1 MFGKGKNTMLDLT
14 SAIDQL
20 IVEAEIAALPTWD
33 GAPLHYT
40 SAYHT
45 PDELAA
51 ALERW
56 RAEQTPGTWR
66 RCHLWRPAP
75 AAGALDLEH
84 HNLTTWITDLRCDH
98 HGAEYHA
105 CSCVGELLYKS
116 VCSVCSWQA
125 ITDDENTAVEAWHD
139 HAMPG
144 WRDLPT
150 LPSKLRGHMG
160 TRKMTPALEAW
171 FDANYPEN
179 FRVPGAPILTD
190 RGGSGMRHV
199 PDYSPYG
206 GFDLSDH
213 N

>member
-1 MFGKGKNTMLDLT
+1 MRHV
-14 SAIDQL
+14 S
-20 IVEAEIAALPTWD
+20 
-33 GAPLHYT
+33 
-40 SAYHT
+40 
-45 PDELAA
+45 
-51 ALERW
+51 
-56 RAEQTPGTWR
+56 
-66 RCHLWRPAP
+66 
-75 AAGALDLEH
+75 
-84 HNLTTWITDLRCDH
+84 
-98 HGAEYHA
+98 A
-105 CSCVGELLYKS
+105 CSPSS